1 MALAYI
7 LLDVD
12 DTLYAQGQGP
22 FKQVTE
28 RIGAYVTARLGL
40 AQDEALA
47 LRRRYVAAYGS
58 TMGGLVAHHGVD
70 PLEFLDYVH
79 DVPVETILQAD
90 ARLFETLT
98 ALPAPLAA
106 FSNGSQAYVRRV
118 LEALGV
124 GELFS
129 QILAIEDFDFIPKP
143 QQRPYLVAQDRLGLS
158 APELLLA
165 DDRPENVA
173 AARQYGLKAVQVG
186 GVASDGQVIATI
198 YELPRF
204 LKSAN

>member
-1 MALAYI
+1 VAIEYI

-28 RIGAYVTARLGL
+28 RIGAYVTERLGI
-40 AQDEALA
+40 AQEEALA

-70 PLEFLDYVH
+70 PVDFLDYVH
-79 DVPVETILQAD
+79 DVPVEDILGVD
-90 ARLFETLT
+90 ERLLETLKV
-98 ALPAPLAA
+98 LPAPLAA

-118 LEALGV
+118 LDALGV
-124 GELFS
+124 SGLFS

-158 APELLLA
+158 APELLLV

-173 AARQYGLKAVQVG
+173 AARQHGLRAVQVG
-186 GVASDGQVIATI
+186 GEAPDGQVIASI
-198 YELPRF
+198 YELPQF
-204 LKSAN
+204 LKSTN

>member
-1 MALAYI
+1 MELGCI

-40 AQDEALA
+40 EQTAALA

-58 TMGGLVAHHGVD
+58 TMGGLVVHHGID
-70 PLEFLDYVH
+70 PVEFLDYVH
-79 DVPVETILQAD
+79 DVPVETILQPD
-90 ARLFETLT
+90 ARLFEVLK

-106 FSNGSQAYVRRV
+106 FSNGSRDYVARV
-118 LEALGV
+118 LKALGV
-124 GELFS
+124 ADLFE
-129 QILAIEDFDFIPKP
+129 QVLAIEDFDFIPKP
-143 QQRPYLVAQDRLGLS
+143 QERPYRTAQERLGLK
-158 APELLLA
+158 APELLLV

-173 AARQYGLKAVQVG
+173 AARQHGLRGVQVG
-186 GVASDGQVIATI
+186 GEAPAGQVIATI
-198 YELPRF
+198 YDLPDF
-204 LKSAN
+204 LKPEN